1 MCSSAAI
8 QGSAEYAYKMH
19 LDSRMGLGKEI
30 ESFFDTL
37 VELNQYIAQGEYYI
51 KMLYSYRGVSKTVPL
66 KLDEDDQNDPVRLS
80 AYRHSLF
87 LLLRTEVLKVKDLML
102 FCENCIA
109 AFERILDHLN
119 SYQSRD
125 LTYPEEILLAIIHFV
140 DVVVKIDALKDVK
153 TCLKNDFALYKRT
166 FFLIKNRLEEVD
178 EISNEVNKIQMF
190 LSNPMHQKHYVLTM
204 IRDALMQR
212 KDGIHQSILCE
223 IITMCTEKANA
234 LLDSEDLT
242 IENSVLAF
250 SCDQRYCPIRVLPHI
265 YVLLDGLTS
274 RDGSPINVFQDQKY
288 NLNKVLDTIFK
299 ALPVIPLMFEMV
311 IKVHPTIKL
320 CVNYLAS
327 GSKLCSKMFKH
338 NSKSSKQY
346 YSLTS
351 NDVVDRVIE
360 QANAKRLAFESWIVD
375 GRVKKREELFS
386 DTFEA
391 FQCMGNISTLVLT
404 HIAWKYANP
413 FADDLNSATKSD
425 ETAFGVNSS
434 NREYARCVRYNYSPQ
449 EKDII
454 INLIGTGKMLAS
466 ILKDNEARIRVEI
479 RKHIHGLLQRFVQ
492 NLLPPML
499 RKAYKAKKMESVEL
513 MLKLRRIV
521 CDWNGNSMEEPSD
534 IYKLKR
540 KDRKNHEHKFAWKER
555 LATPSL
561 TQIIVLRHILG
572 ALFHQSSESMKSD
585 QGVVFKSSLFTKSDV
600 SEMEKL
606 YNVSKYFYDMLT
618 YRDTIKRLS
627 NFSQL
632 WYREFYLEICKES
645 QFPIALSMPWIL
657 VEHIIFTDSKLCLLR
672 YFFSWTSTNVTSCF
686 TNKILKI

>member
-1 MCSSAAI
+1 MQGQAVVCSSAAT

-37 VELNQYIAQGEYYI
+37 VELNQYIARGEYYI
-51 KMLYSYRGVSKTVPL
+51 KMLYSYRGISKRVPL
-66 KLDEDDQNDPVRLS
+66 KLDEDDQSDPARLS
-80 AYRHSLF
+80 KYRHSLF

-109 AFERILDHLN
+109 FFERILDNLY
-119 SYQSRD
+119 SYQDRYV
-125 LTYPEEILLAIIHFV
+125 TYPQEILLGIIHFV
-140 DVVVKIDALKDVK
+140 DTIVKIDALKDVK

-166 FFLIKNRLEEVD
+166 FFLIKNRLEEAG
-178 EISNEVNKIQMF
+178 ELSNEVNKIQMF

-204 IRDALMQR
+204 IKDVLMQR
-212 KDGIHQSILCE
+212 KDGIHESILSE
-223 IITMCTEKANA
+223 IVAMCMDKANA
-234 LLDSEDLT
+234 LLDSKDST
-242 IENSVLAF
+242 IENSVLDF

-274 RDGSPINVFQDQKY
+274 KDGISVNIFQDQKY
-288 NLNKVLDTIFK
+288 NFNKVLDTVFK
-299 ALPVIPLMFEMV
+299 TLPVIPLMFEMV
-311 IKVHPTIKL
+311 IQVHPTIKL
-320 CVNYLAS
+320 CVNYMAS
-327 GSKLCSKMFKH
+327 GSKLCSKVFKR
-338 NSKSSKQY
+338 NNKYSKQY
-346 YSLTS
+346 YSLVS
-351 NDVVDRVIE
+351 NDVVNRAID
-360 QANAKRLAFESWIVD
+360 QANSKRLVLESYMID
-375 GRVKKREELFS
+375 GKTRRREELFA
-386 DTFEA
+386 DIFEA
-391 FQCMGNISTLVLT
+391 FQCMGNTSTLVLT

-413 FADDLNSATKSD
+413 FADNLNSAVKTGES
-425 ETAFGVNSS
+425 TFGVNAN
-434 NREYARCVRYNYSPQ
+434 NREYARCVRYNYSKQ

-454 INLIGTGKMLAS
+454 INLIGTTKKLAS
-466 ILKDNEARIRVEI
+466 ILNDNEVRIRVEI
-479 RKHIHGLLQRFVQ
+479 RKHIHGLMQNFVQ

-521 CDWNGNSMEEPSD
+521 CDWNGNNMEEPND
-534 IYKLKR
+534 VYKLKR
-540 KDRKNHEHKFAWKER
+540 KDRKKHEHKFVWKER

-585 QGVVFKSSLFTKSDV
+585 QGVVFKSSLFTKGDV

-618 YRDTIKRLS
+618 YRDTIKHLS

-645 QFPIALSMPWIL
+645 QFPIALSMP
-657 VEHIIFTDSKLCLLR
+657 
-672 YFFSWTSTNVTSCF
+672 
-686 TNKILKI
+686 